1 MRQDYQLTKDEIKQ
15 QYGLAKFSTGLSK
28 QEAQDRLQK
37 NGPNVLEVKPTPK
50 WKIFLRQFNNIVI
63 YILLVATALT
73 IMIGHYTDAI
83 VIAAV
88 VLLNSL
94 IGYFQETSAANALAK
109 IKGMM
114 APRATV
120 YRDDQRQ
127 DIDAADLVA
136 GDVVFLEAGDNVPAD
151 LRIVSADNL
160 RIEESALT
168 GETNSVIKTD
178 TALPDDNV
186 PLADRVNMAYA
197 STMVTSGSGI
207 GVVVAT
213 AENTEIGKISQEVA
227 HIKQKKTPLT
237 QEIDHVGKV
246 VSYITITASVIVFI
260 VGFILQ
266 IYSLPALALA
276 IVAMLVGSI
285 PEGLPATTSVILA
298 FGVSKMA
305 KKYQTIIKSMPAVE
319 TLGSVDVIATDKTGT
334 LTKNEMTAI
343 ELWVGDDHYTVT
355 GTGYAPDG
363 QILQN
368 GQPAELTDQLKLFVE
383 AGYQANDTVLS
394 HEDDKWHING
404 EPTDG
409 AFLTLYH
416 KAFGADF
423 KSPYKA
429 LDLLPFDSDY
439 RYIAELTADSQTDQQ
454 VIFVKGS
461 PDKLFEMAAKEDP
474 HFDLKKW
481 EQRVDQ
487 WSKQGKRVI
496 AVGYQPVQGENLVE
510 VKHDHL
516 YQGIHLLGL
525 AALQDAPREE
535 VIVALKQMNQAG
547 VSVKMITGD
556 DPQTARAI
564 GKQLGLTNGP
574 IHAITGAEWDALDVQ
589 DRGDVAL
596 NTQVFARTT
605 PQNKLEIIEA
615 LQNKQQVTAM
625 VGDGVNDAPALKRA
639 DIGVAM
645 GIKGTD
651 VAKDAADMIL
661 GDDNFATMSAVI
673 KEGRRIY
680 DNIKKSILFLL
691 PTSFSEGL
699 VVAFSILTGQEVPL
713 MPAQL
718 LWINLIAAITI
729 QFTFVFERAEKGI
742 MEREPRPVTQRLM
755 DRHDLIQMGY
765 VSALIAIFSLI
776 GYEWFI
782 NSGSSVVNATTM
794 MINTIVISKIFYFFS
809 IRTDQYALGQMKT
822 ISSKAWGVIALL
834 IVFQLILTYVPF
846 MQTAFHV
853 SGISPLEW
861 LAVVIISALIMLC
874 TEFDKLIRFQRRQT
888 TKVKTN

>member
-1 MRQDYQLTKDEIKQ
+1 MRRDYQLTKDELKQ
-15 QYGLAKFSTGLSK
+15 RYGLTEFTVGLSS
-28 QEAQDRLQK
+28 QEAQSRLAK
-37 NGPNVLEVKPTPK
+37 NGRNVLEVKPTPK

-88 VLLNSL
+88 VVLNSL

-109 IKGMM
+109 IKEML

-120 YRDDQRQ
+120 YRDNKRQ
-127 DIDAADLVA
+127 DIDAADLVV

-178 TALPDDNV
+178 EALTDGSV

-197 STMVTSGSGI
+197 STLVTSGSGI

-213 AENTEIGKISQEVA
+213 AEATEIGKISQEVA

-237 QEIDHVGKV
+237 LEIDHVGKV

-260 VGFILQ
+260 VGFFLQ

-276 IVAMLVGSI
+276 VVAMLVGSI

-343 ELWVGDDHYTVT
+343 ELWVGDHHYTVT

-363 QILQN
+363 QILSD
-368 GQPAELTDQLKLFVE
+368 GQPATLTDQLKLFIE

-394 HEDDKWHING
+394 HEDGKWHING

-416 KAFGADF
+416 KAFGADYQ
-423 KSPYKA
+423 SPYKA
-429 LDLLPFDSDY
+429 IDLLPFDSDY
-439 RYIAELTADSQTDQQ
+439 RYIAELTDDPQTGQQ

-474 HFDLKKW
+474 RFDLQKW
-481 EQRVDQ
+481 EQRVNQ

-496 AVGYQPVQGENLVE
+496 AVGYQPVAGENLVE
-510 VKHDHL
+510 VEHDHL
-516 YQGIHLLGL
+516 YQGIQLLGL

-535 VIVALKQMNQAG
+535 VIAALKQMNRAG

-574 IHAITGAEWDALDVQ
+574 IHAITGAEWDALSKDQ
-589 DRGDVAL
+589 RGDVAL

-615 LQNKQQVTAM
+615 LQDKQQVTAM

-699 VVAFSILTGQEVPL
+699 VVAFCILTGQEVPL
-713 MPAQL
+713 LPAQL

-729 QFTFVFERAEKGI
+729 QFAFVFERADEGI
-742 MEREPRPVTQRLM
+742 MDRKPRPITQRLM
-755 DRHDLIQMGY
+755 NRHDLIQMGY

-776 GYEWFI
+776 GYVWFI
-782 NSGSSVVNATTM
+782 NSGSSIANATTM
-794 MINTIVISKIFYFFS
+794 MINTIVISKVFYFFS
-809 IRTDQYALGQMKT
+809 IRTDQYGLGQIKT
-822 ISSKAWGVIALL
+822 ISGKAWGVIAIL
-834 IVFQLILTYVPF
+834 ILFQLILTYVPF
-846 MQTAFHV
+846 MQAAFHV

-861 LAVVIISALIMLC
+861 LAVIIISALIMLC
-874 TEFDKLIRFQRRQT
+874 TELDKLIRFQRQRS
-888 TKVKTN
+888 TK

>member
-1 MRQDYQLTKDEIKQ
+1 MRRDYQLTKDELKQ
-15 QYGLAKFSTGLSK
+15 RYGLTEFTVGLSS
-28 QEAQDRLQK
+28 QEAQSRLAK
-37 NGPNVLEVKPTPK
+37 NGRNVLEVKPTPK

-88 VLLNSL
+88 VVLNSL

-109 IKGMM
+109 IKEML

-120 YRDDQRQ
+120 YRDNKRQ
-127 DIDAADLVA
+127 DIDAADLVV

-178 TALPDDNV
+178 EALTDGSV

-197 STMVTSGSGI
+197 STLVTSGSGI

-213 AENTEIGKISQEVA
+213 AEATEIGKISQEVA

-237 QEIDHVGKV
+237 LEIDHVGKV

-260 VGFILQ
+260 VGFFLQ

-276 IVAMLVGSI
+276 VVAMLVGSI

-343 ELWVGDDHYTVT
+343 ELWVGDHHYTVT

-363 QILQN
+363 QILSD
-368 GQPAELTDQLKLFVE
+368 GQPATLTDQLKLFVE

-394 HEDDKWHING
+394 HEDGKWHING

-416 KAFGADF
+416 KAFGADYQ
-423 KSPYKA
+423 SPYKA
-429 LDLLPFDSDY
+429 IDLLPFDSDY
-439 RYIAELTADSQTDQQ
+439 RYIAELTDDPQTGQQ

-474 HFDLKKW
+474 RFDLQKW
-481 EQRVDQ
+481 EQRVNQ

-496 AVGYQPVQGENLVE
+496 AVGYQPVAGENLVE
-510 VKHDHL
+510 VEHDHL
-516 YQGIHLLGL
+516 YQGIQLLGL

-535 VIVALKQMNQAG
+535 VIAALKQMNRAG

-574 IHAITGAEWDALDVQ
+574 IHAITGAEWDALSKDQ
-589 DRGDVAL
+589 RGDVAL

-615 LQNKQQVTAM
+615 LQDKQQVTAM

-699 VVAFSILTGQEVPL
+699 VVAFCILTGQEVPL
-713 MPAQL
+713 LPAQL

-729 QFTFVFERAEKGI
+729 QFAFVFERADEGI
-742 MEREPRPVTQRLM
+742 MDRKPRPITQRLM
-755 DRHDLIQMGY
+755 NRHDLIQMGY

-776 GYEWFI
+776 GYVWFI
-782 NSGSSVVNATTM
+782 NSGSSIANATTM
-794 MINTIVISKIFYFFS
+794 MINTIVISKVFYFFS
-809 IRTDQYALGQMKT
+809 IRTDQYGLGQIKT
-822 ISSKAWGVIALL
+822 ISGKAWGVIAIL
-834 IVFQLILTYVPF
+834 ILFQLILTYVPF
-846 MQTAFHV
+846 MQAAFHV

-861 LAVVIISALIMLC
+861 LAVIIISALIMLC
-874 TEFDKLIRFQRRQT
+874 TELDKLIRFQRQRS
-888 TKVKTN
+888 TK

>member
-1 MRQDYQLTKDEIKQ
+1 MKKAYQLTNEELQ
-15 QYGLAKFSTGLSK
+15 QKYQLKNFTSGLTSAAAKNKL
-28 QEAQDRLQK
+28 AQD
-37 NGPNVLEVKPTPK
+37 GPNVLEVKPTPK

-63 YILLVATALT
+63 YILLAATVLT
-73 IMIGHYTDAI
+73 ILIGHYTDAI
-83 VIAAV
+83 VIMAV
-88 VLLNSL
+88 VILNSL

-109 IKGMM
+109 IKEMM
-114 APRATV
+114 AQHATV
-120 YRDDQRQ
+120 YRDGKRQ
-127 DIDAADLVA
+127 DINAADLVC

-178 TALPDDNV
+178 TALIGDDV
-186 PLADRVNMAYA
+186 PLAERTNMAYA
-197 STMVTSGSGI
+197 STMVTSGSGN

-227 HIKQKKTPLT
+227 HIKPTKSPLT
-237 QEIDHVGKV
+237 KEIDQVGKI
-246 VSYITITASVIVFI
+246 VSYITITASIIVFI
-260 VGFILQ
+260 VGFFLQ
-266 IYSLPALALA
+266 IYSLSALALA
-276 IVAMLVGSI
+276 VVAMLVGSI

-305 KKYQTIIKSMPAVE
+305 KQHQTIIKSMPAVE

-343 ELWVGDDHYTVT
+343 ELWVGDHHYTVT

-363 QILQN
+363 QILLDNSQ
-368 GQPAELTDQLKLFVE
+368 AELNTQLKLFLE
-383 AGYQANDTVLS
+383 AGFQANDTVLTD
-394 HEDDKWHING
+394 EDGTWHING

-416 KAFGADF
+416 KAFGPHF
-423 KSPYKA
+423 KSPYHDV
-429 LDLLPFDSDY
+429 DLLPFDSDY
-439 RYIAELTADSQTDQQ
+439 RYIARLATAPDGHQ
-454 VIFVKGS
+454 VIFIKGS

-474 HFDLKKW
+474 DFDRAKW
-481 EQRVDQ
+481 EKRVHD
-487 WSKQGKRVI
+487 WSTAGKRVI
-496 AVGYQPVQGENLVE
+496 AVGYQPVDGSPLTDVSHEQLF
-510 VKHDHL
+510 
-516 YQGIHLLGL
+516 QGIHLLGL

-535 VIVALKQMNQAG
+535 VIVALKKMNKAG

-564 GKQLGLTNGP
+564 GKQLGLAPGE
-574 IHAITGAEWDALDVQ
+574 IHAITGAEWDKLSSDK
-589 DRGDVAL
+589 RGDAAMD
-596 NTQVFARTT
+596 NQVFARTT

-661 GDDNFATMSAVI
+661 GNDNFATMAAVI

-699 VVAFSILTGQEVPL
+699 VVAFCILTGQEVPL
-713 MPAQL
+713 LPAQL

-729 QFTFVFERAEKGI
+729 QFAFVFEKPEKGI
-742 MEREPRPVTQRLM
+742 MDRAPRPIDQRLM
-755 DRHDLIQMGY
+755 SRHDLIQMGY
-765 VSALIAIFSLI
+765 VSALIAIFALI
-776 GYEWFI
+776 GYSWFI
-782 NSGSSVVNATTM
+782 DSGSSVINATTM
-794 MINTIVISKIFYFFS
+794 MINTIVISKLFYFFS
-809 IRTDQYALGQMKT
+809 IRTDHYGLGQIQT
-822 ISSKAWGVIALL
+822 ISSKAWGVIILM
-834 IVFQLILTYVPF
+834 IVFQLFLTYVPF
-846 MQTAFHV
+846 MQEAFHV
-853 SGISPLEW
+853 TGISLGEW
-861 LAVVIISALIMLC
+861 TAVVIFSALIMLV
-874 TEFDKLIRFQRRQT
+874 TEADKWVRNRFSRP
-888 TKVKTN
+888 VNA